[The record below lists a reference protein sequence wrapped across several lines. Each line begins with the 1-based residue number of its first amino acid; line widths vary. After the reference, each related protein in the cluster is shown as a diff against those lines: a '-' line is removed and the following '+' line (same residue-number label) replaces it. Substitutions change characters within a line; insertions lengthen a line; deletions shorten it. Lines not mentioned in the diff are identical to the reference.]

1 MEKRIWTRPIAV
13 VEQFMANE
21 YVAACWGI
29 SCDYG
34 EGAGNNGRNDPF
46 PNRNNSNKH
55 RQQTEG
61 NGCGWEHSQAIT
73 DRVNTPDV
81 FSIIE
86 INSPTGGGDLPCTL
100 YTDGTYSTSMANIS
114 LDQLSNGM
122 TLYWT
127 NTWNGIT
134 WHHKGQV
141 VMNDAHP
148 GRS

>member
-1 MEKRIWTRPIAV
+1 MEKRIWTRPVAV

-34 EGAGNNGRNDPF
+34 EGGGNDGNNDPLT
-46 PNRNNSNKH
+46 PNNRNSKH
-55 RQQTEG
+55 RQMTNG
-61 NGCGWEHSQAIT
+61 TGCGWEHSQAIT
-73 DRVNTPDV
+73 DRVNSPGN

-86 INSPTGGGDLPCTL
+86 INSPTGAGDLPCTIF
-100 YTDGTYSTSMANIS
+100 TDGSYTTSVDTLALS
-114 LDQLSNGM
+114 QLSNGM
-122 TLYWT
+122 DVYWT
-127 NTWNGIT
+127 NSWNGTT

-141 VMNDAHP
+141 VMDDSHP